1 MPRFQSTSAIRPLT
15 FGFRFP
21 HTTRRMPI
29 RDLARTQLV
38 PRAAARLPG
47 GGGLPG
53 HGNRVM
59 TDSMSQPA
67 RSRNMQRITAKNTK
81 PEMAV
86 RKYLHSQGFRYSLH
100 RHALPGRPDIVLPK
114 YRTVVQVQG
123 CFWHQHPD
131 PECRDAH
138 LPKSNHGYWVPKLQR
153 TVVRDRK
160 NRGELAR
167 LGWTV
172 EIVWACQ
179 TNDSSLAALTN
190 RIRSRLPSATNT
202 ERV

>member
-1 MPRFQSTSAIRPLT
+1 MPR
-15 FGFRFP
+15 
-21 HTTRRMPI
+21 
-29 RDLARTQLV
+29 V
-38 PRAAARLPG
+38 AAWPSG
-47 GGGLPG
+47 GGELPDRE
-53 HGNRVM
+53 NRTM
-59 TDSMSQPA
+59 TDSMPRPA
-67 RSRNMQRITAKNTK
+67 RSRNMQRIAAKNTK
-81 PEMAV
+81 PEVAV
-86 RKYLHSQGFRYSLH
+86 RKYLHSQGLRYSLH

-114 YRTVVQVQG
+114 YHTVVQVQG

-138 LPKSNHGYWVPKLQR
+138 LQKSNHGYWIPKLQR
-153 TVVRDRK
+153 TVVCDRK

-179 TNDSSLAALTN
+179 TNDSSLAALTE
-190 RIRSRLPSATNT
+190 RIRLRFPPVAAT